1 MDDLQKKS
9 ILRMARGAI
18 EETTDYEMAIIMDN
32 ILDPNTNPTKKR
44 TLTLTVEFVP
54 DSQRKTINVRAS
66 AKSKLEPTNPVAT
79 SLYIAPDENGE
90 VEFFEMAPQIPGQ
103 RSFDGDEQEETPV
116 LKIIKNA

>member
-18 EETTDYEMAIIMDN
+18 EETTDYEMARIMDN

-54 DSQRKTINVRAS
+54 DSQRKTINAVS
-66 AKSKLEPTNPVAT
+66 YTHL
-79 SLYIAPDENGE
+79 
-90 VEFFEMAPQIPGQ
+90 
-103 RSFDGDEQEETPV
+103 
-116 LKIIKNA
+116 